1 MKIIENL
8 CQQRDLKQ
16 RIANNRNRLFRMAF
30 SWTHNRDLAADLT
43 QETMLK
49 ALRALGKLRDPAAL
63 DSWLFGILSNCM
75 RDHYRRQK
83 ETIDI
88 DEVELKHSETPEKLN
103 HKLDLVD
110 SVRRSIAML
119 NEAQRHVVTLVDLEG
134 FSYAEVATIL
144 EIPVGTVMSR
154 LSRAR
159 QQLAHSLLDYKTDQ
173 TRSETDIKLRRV
185 K

>member
-1 MKIIENL
+1 MKIIQTF

-30 SWTHNRDLAADLT
+30 SWTHNQELAADLT
-43 QETMLK
+43 QETIAKSLK
-49 ALRALGKLRDPAAL
+49 SLGQLRDASAL

-75 RDHYRRQK
+75 RDHFRRQK

-88 DEVELKHSETPEKLN
+88 DEIDLVHHETPERLSYKM
-103 HKLDLVD
+103 DLVD
-110 SVRRSIAML
+110 SVRKSIARL
-119 NEAQRHVVTLVDLEG
+119 KEGQRQVVTLVDLEG

-159 QQLAHSLLDYKTDQ
+159 QQLANSLLDYADQ
-173 TRSETDIKLRRV
+173 QIEHDFKLRRI